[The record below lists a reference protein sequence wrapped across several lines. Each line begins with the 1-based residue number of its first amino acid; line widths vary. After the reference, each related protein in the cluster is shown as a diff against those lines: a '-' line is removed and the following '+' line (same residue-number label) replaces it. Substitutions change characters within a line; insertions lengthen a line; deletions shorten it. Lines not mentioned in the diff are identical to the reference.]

1 MKYTIPDCGK
11 GVNFDLLPSELEPGV
26 WSAGTYNYRF
36 RSGFAQLW
44 DGAALYFD
52 TPAIIPQWG
61 MPYATASAK
70 YGFYVTSTKAYYAD
84 SAANSTEITRKT
96 DGIVI
101 TNLTSAGTTVTA
113 TTASAHGLTAASSVV
128 DVYGALPST
137 YNATGV
143 TVATTPTA
151 TTFTYTV
158 ASAPAVSPATSF
170 GAYSGSATSNFSA
183 LSGLQRYSGGPFN
196 GLMLFNHPG
205 AGLYYWNGDTST
217 KLRKLPGFSG
227 TSTWNTAVAVHSFK
241 GFVVAVGTTEDGV
254 YKRQNIKWSNAV
266 TDPNSIPNT
275 WVASDTNQAGE
286 TNLTET
292 AGAAVDCL
300 PMGDVN
306 IVYMA
311 DARYAMQYLKG
322 SDQVFEF
329 TRLPGD
335 SGLAFPNCVVDTPVG
350 HVFLTPDYDV
360 MVSNGG
366 EPRSI
371 AAGRVKQF
379 LQANITPAYAHLSF
393 LCLNPLF
400 EEVMVC
406 FAKNA
411 STCCDKAFVWNY
423 KDDKWGYVDLAS
435 GAVSTSGVTFA
446 SHGQWPNALPQV
458 ENQNCLGY
466 LCSHTANTAFN
477 GIYTN
482 AEGGGGGLFFGASI
496 SGVLDREGLDC
507 GDRDRLKTLQR
518 SRWNID
524 GNADTFQIRHGSS
537 MFADTAAT
545 NISAITY
552 TVGSSDF
559 ANGRATQGR
568 FIAIRATT
576 LVHTGTPSVRSID
589 LDITPGGTR

>member
-1 MKYTIPDCGK
+1 
-11 GVNFDLLPSELEPGV
+11 
-26 WSAGTYNYRF
+26 
-36 RSGFAQLW
+36 
-44 DGAALYFD
+44 
-52 TPAIIPQWG
+52 
-61 MPYATASAK
+61 
-70 YGFYVTSTKAYYAD
+70 
-84 SAANSTEITRKT
+84 
-96 DGIVI
+96 
-101 TNLTSAGTTVTA
+101 
-113 TTASAHGLTAASSVV
+113 
-128 DVYGALPST
+128 
-137 YNATGV
+137 
-143 TVATTPTA
+143 
-151 TTFTYTV
+151 
-158 ASAPAVSPATSF
+158 
-170 GAYSGSATSNFSA
+170 
-183 LSGLQRYSGGPFN
+183 
-196 GLMLFNHPG
+196 
-205 AGLYYWNGDTST
+205 
-217 KLRKLPGFSG
+217 
-227 TSTWNTAVAVHSFK
+227 
-241 GFVVAVGTTEDGV
+241 
-254 YKRQNIKWSNAV
+254 
-266 TDPNSIPNT
+266 
-275 WVASDTNQAGE
+275 
-286 TNLTET
+286 
-292 AGAAVDCL
+292 
-300 PMGDVN
+300 
-306 IVYMA
+306 
-311 DARYAMQYLKG
+311 
-322 SDQVFEF
+322 
-329 TRLPGD
+329 
-335 SGLAFPNCVVDTPVG
+335 
-350 HVFLTPDYDV
+350 

-393 LCLNPLF
+393 LCLNPLY

-552 TVGSSDF
+552 TVGSSDY